1 MVAQQRVDPVALRV
15 ESRRGRRRPAALP
28 RWVRQ
33 AWGTC
38 WAAGP
43 RDLLATLV
51 PQFVA
56 AVVLAALLPLVR
68 ALLHVLV
75 SGDGGGAGGGG
86 DRLTRAAVPLV
97 LLAVVGL
104 LVGVGTAVQGQRQK
118 VLGEVVQ
125 RHVWGRFLDVSARV
139 DLAHYDSPEFFER
152 LERVRLH
159 ALTRPLAV
167 VQGLVGVA
175 GGAVGLVA
183 VVVAVWAVAPVALVL
198 LAPVPVLL
206 LIARRGGRQEFEFAV
221 RHAPALRLRAYLQST
236 LTDRA
241 TASEVRSYGLQA
253 HLRGRWDA
261 ASEDWLGA
269 VRQHSRRRTRT
280 ILAGELLSTLVAV
293 GLLVAV
299 VAAIDAGRLSVAQA
313 GAVAVA
319 VPLLA
324 ARSRQF
330 VRGVGA
336 VLESGLFLDDLA
348 DFHTT
353 PVEPDGRD
361 GPAVGPLEVLR
372 ARDLSFRFAS
382 GTQALRGI
390 DLDLRAGE
398 VVALVGENG
407 SGKSTLAKVLAGLHR
422 PTGGVVTWNGVDV
435 ADLPA
440 AAVRRQVAV
449 MFQDFAHWQ
458 LPAVD
463 NIAFGDVDRAY
474 GDGRR
479 PDVEAAAREAGAWEF
494 LRELPAGLDTPLSA
508 ERPGGTELSGGQ
520 WQRVALARALF
531 RGSGLLILDEP
542 SAALDARAEAELFAT
557 VRAATRGRAVL
568 LITHRLANVRDAD
581 RIHVLRDGVVDD
593 VGTHDELL
601 RRGGHY
607 AALYE
612 LQARAFR
619 DDDAPVTDDGG
630 PRADAPGTKGW

>member
-1 MVAQQRVDPVALRV
+1 MVAHQRIDPVTLRA

-56 AVVLAALLPLVR
+56 TVVLAALLPLVR
-68 ALLHVLV
+68 TLLHVLV
-75 SGDGGGAGGGG
+75 DDAGG
-86 DRLTRAAVPLV
+86 DRLTRATVPLF

-104 LVGVGTAVQGQRQK
+104 AAGVASAVQGQRQK

-139 DLAHYDSPEFFER
+139 DLTHYDTPEFFER
-152 LERVRLH
+152 LERVRLN

-183 VVVAVWAVAPVALVL
+183 VVVAVWAVAPIALVL
-198 LAPVPVLL
+198 LVPVPVLL
-206 LIARRGGRQEFEFAV
+206 LVARRGGRQEFEFAV
-221 RHAPALRLRAYLQST
+221 QHAPALRLRAYLQST

-241 TASEVRSYGLQA
+241 TASEVRSYGLA
-253 HLRGRWDA
+253 TDLRGRWDA
-261 ASEDWLGA
+261 ASEEWIGA
-269 VRQHSRRRTRT
+269 VRRHARRRTRT
-280 ILAGELLSTLVAV
+280 ILAGELLTALVAA

-324 ARSRQF
+324 NRSRQF

-336 VLESGLFLDDLA
+336 ILESGLFLDDLT
-348 DFHTT
+348 DFHAT
-353 PVEPDGRD
+353 PVEPEAHD

-372 ARDLSFRFAS
+372 VQDVSFRFAS
-382 GTQALRGI
+382 GTQALRGV
-390 DLDLRAGE
+390 DLDVRAGE

-407 SGKSTLAKVLAGLHR
+407 SGKSTLAKVVAGLHR
-422 PTGGVVTWNGVDV
+422 PSGGVVTWNGVDV
-435 ADLPA
+435 AGLPP

-463 NIAFGDVDRAY
+463 NIAFGDVERAHR
-474 GDGRR
+474 GDG
-479 PDVEAAAREAGAWEF
+479 DVGPGVEGAAREAGAWEF
-494 LRELPAGLDTPLSA
+494 LAGLPAGLDTPLSA

-542 SAALDARAEAELFAT
+542 SAALDARAEAELFTT
-557 VRAATRGRAVL
+557 VRTATRGRAVL

-593 VGTHDELL
+593 VGTHEELL

-607 AALYE
+607 AALYD

-619 DDDAPVTDDGG
+619 TSSAAVTGDGET
-630 PRADAPGTKGW
+630 RADPSGTRGW

>member
-1 MVAQQRVDPVALRV
+1 MVAQRRVDPVHLQV
-15 ESRRGRRRPAALP
+15 ESRRGRSRPAALP
-28 RWVRQ
+28 HWVRR

-51 PQFVA
+51 PQFVT

-68 ALLHVLV
+68 TLLHVLTTETA
-75 SGDGGGAGGGG
+75 DGE
-86 DRLTRAAVPLV
+86 RLARAAVPLL
-97 LLAVVGL
+97 LLALVGL
-104 LVGVGTAVQGQRQK
+104 AVGMAGAVQGQRQK

-125 RHVWGRFLDVSARV
+125 RHVWSRFLDVSARV

-159 ALTRPLAV
+159 AMTRPLAV
-167 VQGLVGVA
+167 VQGLVSVA

-221 RHAPALRLRAYLQST
+221 RHAPALRLRSYLQST
-236 LTDRA
+236 LTDRG
-241 TASEVRSYGLQA
+241 TASEVRSYGLQS

-261 ASEDWLGA
+261 TSDEWIGA
-269 VRQHSRRRTRT
+269 VREHSRRRTRT
-280 ILAGELLSTLVAV
+280 ILAGELVTALVAV

-299 VAAIDAGRLSVAQA
+299 VAALDTGRLTFSQA
-313 GAVAVA
+313 GAVGVA

-336 VLESGLFLDDLA
+336 VLESGLFLDDL
-348 DFHTT
+348 DEFHST
-353 PVEPDGRD
+353 PVEPDAHD
-361 GPAVGPLEVLR
+361 APAVGPLEVLR
-372 ARDLSFRFAS
+372 ARDVSFRFSS
-382 GTQALRGI
+382 GARALRGI

-422 PTGGVVTWNGVDV
+422 PTGGLLTWNGLDV
-435 ADLPA
+435 AELPA
-440 AAVRRQVAV
+440 AAVRRRVAV

-458 LPAVD
+458 LSAVD

-474 GDGRR
+474 GRGGP
-479 PDVEAAAREAGAWEF
+479 PDVEDAAREAGAWEF
-494 LRELPAGLDTPLSA
+494 LRGLPAGLDTPLSA

-520 WQRVALARALF
+520 WQRVALARALY
-531 RGSGLLILDEP
+531 RGGDLLILDEP

-568 LITHRLANVRDAD
+568 LITHRLANVRDVD
-581 RIHVLRDGVVDD
+581 RIHVLRDGLVDD
-593 VGTHDELL
+593 VGTHEELL

-619 DDDAPVTDDGG
+619 SGRAPVADDAG
-630 PRADAPGTKGW
+630 PRTDAPGTKGWWR